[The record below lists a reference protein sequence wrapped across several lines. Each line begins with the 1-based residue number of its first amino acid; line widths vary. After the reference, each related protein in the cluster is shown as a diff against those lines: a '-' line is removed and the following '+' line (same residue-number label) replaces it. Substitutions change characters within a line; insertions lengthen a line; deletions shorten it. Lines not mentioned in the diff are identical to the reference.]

1 MRQISEIRGPKS
13 RTVAARVLLLVVLF
27 LFAATPLFADSQ
39 DENLKPLDADKVE
52 NTSAATNSS
61 NADATLVSPELE
73 KKYRAELESRLAQ
86 ERESYESSL
95 RSLWLANSAVWACL
109 LGFIIFQAI
118 AVRKRAAELA
128 QLKAQ
133 REEK

>member
-1 MRQISEIRGPKS
+1 MRQISEIRNPKPKG
-13 RTVAARVLLLVVLF
+13 VFARALLLVILVL
-27 LFAATPLFADSQ
+27 LSAAPVFADSK
-39 DENLKPLDADKVE
+39 DENLKPLDTDAAE
-52 NTSAATNSS
+52 TASEPTNNANT
-61 NADATLVSPELE
+61 DAVLVSPELE
-73 KKYRAELESRLAQ
+73 KKYRAELENRLAQ

-109 LGFIIFQAI
+109 LGFIIFQAV

-133 REEK
+133 RGEK